1 MRSGSITLFGWC
13 IWLAYRT
20 QPGRWLM
27 AGLSIAIGV
36 ALAVAI
42 HTVNRS
48 ALTEFNRA
56 LDMVNGQASA
66 QVIAPWGLFDDQL
79 FDRIYQ
85 QRHALGIEILSPV
98 LEILTDQVPVIG
110 HDLFL
115 AAQVTPALMPLV
127 ETGARDD
134 LFAAD
139 ALFLSP
145 QAMRELNL
153 TLGERIRFQV
163 GFDVVDLRIVG
174 TVPGAIG
181 QSLAVMDLGLAQW
194 RFNQL
199 GKISRIDLK
208 LHQPHDISDISK
220 RLMAFEPN
228 LQLITPSIREQRL
241 SNMSRAYRVNL
252 AVLALVALLT
262 GAFLIFVAVGFSV
275 ISQQSQLTLLRTL
288 GASRRWLMSLIV
300 LQGGGVALIGGLFGI
315 FAGYGLAAILLVW
328 SGGDL
333 GAGAFTVRSLTPE
346 LDMLVMLGFWVLAVG
361 VGILASYIPARSVLA
376 IEGARQLRAG
386 AAEHTLNHLTKPW
399 PALLLAGLGLCLF
412 FTPAIDGLPIGA
424 YLAIACILL
433 VGVML
438 TPWLIQLLFTKL
450 LGKLTLGTP
459 SVWAVWRLGQ
469 APSAAASLIVGVVAA
484 VALTVAMMI
493 MIASFRDS
501 MITWLDRVLPA
512 DVYSTTQSGVRQM
525 NFSPQLL
532 EQVLKL
538 PEVANA
544 ELDLH
549 QPLTMRPDRPNVI
562 LLVRQLSHSDPGS
575 RLPLTGTLQVNPGF
589 VNVYIS
595 EAMVDLYGWQPG
607 MQVQLPLQQTLSVWV
622 AGVYRDY
629 GRQHGSISIAT
640 DDYQRHTQDTR
651 RTALVIWLKPQV
663 SADAFL
669 STLATRIPELE
680 SVKFMTTTEIREL
693 SLTIF
698 DQSFAITYALEFAAL
713 LVAIFTVATGFAG
726 QILLRQKELALFA
739 VLGQA
744 LKERRAWLMREALYL
759 LSIATVWGS
768 IVGLIISQVL
778 IHRVNPQSF
787 YWTMETHIPYWMVLG
802 LCLVVILAG
811 VGAIFWALGKHF
823 DEQGFIRQL
832 KQD

>member
-1 MRSGSITLFGWC
+1 MRSGSVTLFGWC
-13 IWLAYRT
+13 MWLSYRA

-48 ALTEFNRA
+48 ALSEFNRA
-56 LDMVNGQASA
+56 LDMVNGQAGA
-66 QVIAPWGLFDDQL
+66 QVIAPWGQFDDQL

-85 QRHALGIEILSPV
+85 QRHALGIETLSPV
-98 LEILTDQVPVIG
+98 LEIRTDQITIIG
-110 HDLFL
+110 LDLFL
-115 AAQVTPALMPLV
+115 AAQVTPALIPLV
-127 ETGARDD
+127 ESGARDD

-153 TLGERIRFQV
+153 TVGERIRLKL
-163 GFDVVDLRIVG
+163 GFDELDLRVVG

-181 QSLAVMDLGLAQW
+181 LSLAVMDLGLAQW

-208 LHQPHDISDISK
+208 LHQHHDFADIGQ
-220 RLMAFEPN
+220 RLKALEPN
-228 LQLITPSIREQRL
+228 LQLITPSLREQRL

-275 ISQQSQLTLLRTL
+275 IAQQSQLTLLRTL

-300 LQGGGVALIGGLFGI
+300 IQGGGVALIGGLFGV
-315 FAGYGLAAILLVW
+315 FAGYGLAAILLIW

-333 GAGAFTVRSLTPE
+333 GAGAFATRSLTPE
-346 LDMLVMLGFWVLAVG
+346 LDLPVMLGFWLLAVG
-361 VGILASYIPARSVLA
+361 VGIFASYIPAQSILVL
-376 IEGARQLRAG
+376 ESARQLRPG
-386 AAEHTLNHLTKPW
+386 AAEQALNQLTQPW
-399 PALLLAGLGLCLF
+399 PAVLLAGFGLVLF

-433 VGVML
+433 AGVML
-438 TPWLIQLLFTKL
+438 TPWLILVVFAKLF
-450 LGKLTLGTP
+450 GKLPIGAP

-469 APSAAASLIVGVVAA
+469 APGAAASLIVGVVAA

-493 MIASFRDS
+493 MVASFRDS
-501 MITWLDRVLPA
+501 MMTWLDRVLPA

-525 NFSPQLL
+525 NFAPPLL
-532 EQVLKL
+532 EKVLKL

-549 QPLTMRPDRPNVI
+549 QPLTMRPDRPDVM
-562 LLVRQLSHSDPGS
+562 LLVRQLSHTDPGS
-575 RLPLTGTLQVNPGF
+575 RLPLIGQLQVNPAL
-589 VNVYIS
+589 VNIYIS

-607 MQVQLPLQQTLSVWV
+607 MQVQLPLPQPFSVWI

-669 STLATRIPELE
+669 ATLPTRIPELAPI
-680 SVKFMTTTEIREL
+680 KFMTTTEIRAL
-693 SLTIF
+693 SLKIF

-726 QILLRQKELALFA
+726 QVLLRQNEFALFA
-739 VLGQA
+739 VLGQT
-744 LKERRAWLMREALYL
+744 LNERRAWLIREALYL
-759 LSIATVWGS
+759 LSIAAIWGG
-768 IVGLIISQVL
+768 ILGLIISQVL

-787 YWTMETHIPYWMVLG
+787 YWTMETHIPVGMVLG
-802 LCLVVILAG
+802 LCLAVVITGA
-811 VGAIFWALGKHF
+811 GAIFWALGKHL
-823 DEQGFIRQL
+823 DERRFIQQL
-832 KQD
+832 HHH

>member
-13 IWLAYRT
+13 TWLAYRT

-85 QRHALGIEILSPV
+85 QHHALGIEILSPV
-98 LEILTDQVPVIG
+98 LEIRTDQVPVIG
-110 HDLFL
+110 LDLFL

-127 ETGARDD
+127 ESGTRDD

-153 TLGERIRFQV
+153 TIGERIRFQV

-208 LHQPHDISDISK
+208 LNQPHDILDISK

-228 LQLITPSIREQRL
+228 LQLMTPSIREQRL

-262 GAFLIFVAVGFSV
+262 GAFLVFVAVGFSV
-275 ISQQSQLTLLRTL
+275 IAQKSQLTLLRTL

-300 LQGGGVALIGGLFGI
+300 LQGGGVAFMGGLLGI

-333 GAGAFTVRSLTPE
+333 GAGAFTMRSLAPE
-346 LDMLVMLGFWVLAVG
+346 LDLPIMLGFWALAVG
-361 VGILASYIPARSVLA
+361 VGIFASYIPARSVLA

-386 AAEHTLNHLTKPW
+386 AAEHALNRLTKPW
-399 PALLLAGLGLCLF
+399 PAVLLAGLGLFLF
-412 FTPAIDGLPIGA
+412 FAPALDGLPIGA

-433 VGVML
+433 AGVML
-438 TPWLIQLLFTKL
+438 TPWLIQLVFTRL

-469 APSAAASLIVGVVAA
+469 APSAAASLIVGVIAT

-512 DVYSTTQSGVRQM
+512 DVYSSTQSGVRQM

-549 QPLTMRPDRPNVI
+549 QPLTMRPDRPDVM
-562 LLVRQLSHSDPGS
+562 LLVRQLSH
-575 RLPLTGTLQVNPGF
+575 TNPGF

-607 MQVQLPLQQTLSVWV
+607 MQVQLPLQQPLSVWV

-651 RTALVIWLKPQV
+651 RTALVIWLKSQV

-726 QILLRQKELALFA
+726 QIILRQKEFTLFA

-744 LKERRAWLMREALYL
+744 LKERRAWLIREALYL
-759 LSIATVWGS
+759 LTIATVWGS
-768 IVGLIISQVL
+768 VLGLIISQVL

-823 DEQGFIRQL
+823 DEQGFTRQL